1 MAPVRICVYAKD
13 IQKMTGKGQGY
24 ARRLIKRIR
33 EASGKEMGDQ
43 ITVSDFCRFTRMKE
57 EEVRPFLVD

>member
-1 MAPVRICVYAKD
+1 
-13 IQKMTGKGQGY
+13 MTGKGQGY